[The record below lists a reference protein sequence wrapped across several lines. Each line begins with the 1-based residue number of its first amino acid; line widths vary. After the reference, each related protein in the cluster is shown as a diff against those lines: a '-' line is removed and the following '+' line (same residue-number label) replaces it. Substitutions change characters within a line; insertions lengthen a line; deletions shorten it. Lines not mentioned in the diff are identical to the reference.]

1 MKNVPAFAKPALLL
15 FFLLFFGAF
24 ALSDVYW
31 DSHSP
36 QVSPFFSYVITST
49 SGREMYFAYCSG
61 CHGKDGRAKTV
72 AARLCVV
79 PPADLTLLSLNNQ
92 GAYPAHRVAE
102 ILRNGTGK
110 PPQGQGYMPVWEPL
124 LKSMNS
130 ESQEVI
136 DLRIRNLTEYVRTL
150 QARLVAKP

>member
-1 MKNVPAFAKPALLL
+1 MKNVSAFAKPALLL

-49 SGREMYFAYCSG
+49 SGREMYSAYCSG
-61 CHGKDGRAKTV
+61 CHGKDGRAQTL
-72 AARLCVV
+72 AARL
-79 PPADLTLLSLNNQ
+79 SINNQ
-92 GAYPAHRVAE
+92 GAYPAHKVAE
-102 ILRNGTGK
+102 ILRSGTGK

-130 ESQEVI
+130 ESQDVI
-136 DLRIRNLTEYVRTL
+136 DLRIRNLTEYVGTL
-150 QARLVAKP
+150 QARLVVEP

>member
-1 MKNVPAFAKPALLL
+1 MKNASAFAKPVLLL
-15 FFLLFFGAF
+15 FFPFFFGAF
-24 ALSDVYW
+24 ALSHVYW

-36 QVSPFFSYVITST
+36 QISPFFSYVITST

-61 CHGKDGRAKTV
+61 CHGKDGRAKTL
-72 AARLCVV
+72 AARLCAV
-79 PPADLTLLSLNNQ
+79 PPADLTLLSLNNE

-110 PPQGQGYMPVWEPL
+110 PSQGQGYMPVWEPL

-130 ESQEVI
+130 ESQDVI
-136 DLRIRNLTEYVRTL
+136 DLRIRNLTEYVRTH
-150 QARLVAKP
+150 QARLVAEP